1 MQTVRSSSYNRWE
14 KTIKKPS
21 NRSITGRLGRIGNQ
35 PPSEA
40 KEPQTLAL
48 HHRRRSEV
56 VSTTAV
62 HRSLAHPLLPLSR
75 VRNPVTRQILF
86 VFTGFSNPGVP
97 HKIEWGLVSSF
108 FLFFPFFP
116 KPPFLSLSPAS
127 RIPSVLGFSPQPK
140 ELSLLPRHR
149 QSRFLL
155 SKLPSLLFLL
165 KVSVL
170 YSSDLRKL
178 VDEVKELGFDPSS
191 VKFAIALLAKKTI
204 RKSLWDA
211 KVDILKSWG
220 WSKETTSQA
229 FWRNPLCMLSS
240 KDKINEVMKLWVN
253 QLGWDPLALAKI
265 PWLFGYNLERRIIPR
280 AFVLQYLLSR
290 GLRNKNDN
298 LSTPFYVS
306 EELFFNKFVECF
318 TEERSQLRKI
328 YYEKKGCS

>member
-1 MQTVRSSSYNRWE
+1 M
-14 KTIKKPS
+14 
-21 NRSITGRLGRIGNQ
+21 G
-35 PPSEA
+35 
-40 KEPQTLAL
+40 
-48 HHRRRSEV
+48 
-56 VSTTAV
+56 
-62 HRSLAHPLLPLSR
+62 
-75 VRNPVTRQILF
+75 
-86 VFTGFSNPGVP
+86 
-97 HKIEWGLVSSF
+97 SSF
-108 FLFFPFFP
+108 FLFLIFPIFP
-116 KPPFLSLSPAS
+116 KTPVPLALARFSHPIGSRLLATTKGTLSAS
-127 RIPSVLGFSPQPK
+127 TPSSK
-140 ELSLLPRHR
+140 SL
-149 QSRFLL
+149 LL